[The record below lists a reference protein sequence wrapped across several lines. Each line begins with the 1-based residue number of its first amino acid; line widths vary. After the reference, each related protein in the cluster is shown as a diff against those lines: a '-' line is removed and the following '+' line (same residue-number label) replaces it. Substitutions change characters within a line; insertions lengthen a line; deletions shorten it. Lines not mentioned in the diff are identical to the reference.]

1 MVGLFVRLKL
11 RLLRASLRKPAR
23 LVLVI
28 LGLVLGTLTVGLL
41 GVSLFVF
48 RDEPRTA
55 AALVKSTS
63 TSAGAAASASAASA

>member
-28 LGLVLGTLTVGLL
+28 LGLGGGTLTVGLV
-41 GVSLFVF
+41 GASRFVF

-55 AALVKSTS
+55 R
-63 TSAGAAASASAASA
+63 